1 MMASDVVAKR
11 PQVFCDKG
19 VNFMRRGRFRTRR
32 ANFAGAAQVLEY
44 LDFFRDNAASL
55 VLGMEIAGGC
65 LI

>member
-1 MMASDVVAKR
+1 M
-11 PQVFCDKG
+11 Q
-19 VNFMRRGRFRTRR
+19 RGRFQTRR

-44 LDFFRDNAASL
+44 LDFLRDNAASL